1 MYQHTYRVDISHYI
15 YLLLILLEHGNPLYK
30 IDPDVF
36 SLDVLNEILNGFGGL
51 LFDQVEDCEPK
62 NRVNTIHFLNHL
74 VKYN

>member
-1 MYQHTYRVDISHYI
+1 MGELGTTIV
-15 YLLLILLEHGNPLYK
+15 
-30 IDPDVF
+30 DPDVF